1 MLRLIRNDIAA
12 NSVSLFGLFLLL
24 NAGLVLIVNG
34 REPLVGGLL
43 FGILMASVAPL
54 PALLRAELSK
64 SIVIYQS
71 LPIRK
76 SDIILSKYGTV
87 YVLIGVTVAYTVFY
101 LSVMHYA
108 GLPLVFRGVAP
119 GLRNALTTEFLIG
132 GITIAIAM
140 PFVIRF
146 GTFMRIIWG
155 IAIIVVAHNL
165 TVVFLKNL
173 MMRGIG
179 VLGVRGLMI
188 SVLLFTILINASSIF
203 VSKNILHRR
212 DL

>member
-1 MLRLIRNDIAA
+1 MLRLIRNDLAA

-24 NAGLVLIVNG
+24 NAGLVLIVSG
-34 REPLVGGLL
+34 REPMAGGLL

-64 SIVIYQS
+64 NIVIYQS

-76 SDIILSKYGTV
+76 SDIVLSKYGIV
-87 YVLIGVTVAYTVFY
+87 YVLIVVTLVYTVFY

-108 GLPLVFRGVAP
+108 GLPLVFRGSVT
-119 GLRNALTTEFLIG
+119 GLRNRLITEFLIG
-132 GITIAIAM
+132 GIAIATAM
-140 PFVIRF
+140 PLVIRF

-155 IAIIVVAHNL
+155 IAIIVVAHSL
-165 TVVFLKNL
+165 TVVFLNNL
-173 MMRGIG
+173 MMRGVG
-179 VLGVRGLMI
+179 VLGVRSLMI
-188 SVLLFTILINASSIF
+188 SVLLFTILINAGSIF
-203 VSKNILHRR
+203 VSNNILHRR